1 MSDPTLGALQIST
14 GISGFLLGCLVLQT
28 YMYFTNYPRD
38 SVWIKSL
45 IVLIFALEFALH
57 VSLTELSYNISI
69 INAGNIFVLFHLPT
83 WPISPFISIFAM
95 PITEIFY
102 LWRIYKLLHKMWPS
116 LVGTAISLFRTSCW
130 IYYFARA
137 VRIGLPALAI
147 DTERRWLV
155 ILLLSLALFL
165 NVSIVLVMAIYLAR
179 HRDASAAK
187 TRKLVDRLIL
197 WIISTGMIAMVPH
210 ITSLVLFLTMKGTLV
225 WMCLIPISTKVF
237 ANCLIST
244 LNARPVHTDVHR
256 PRPTS
261 KKVAA
266 EDVSQLTSTIPTFD
280 VSMTEPA
287 FARAALGTE
296 SSATNFTEDKV

>member
-1 MSDPTLGALQIST
+1 
-14 GISGFLLGCLVLQT
+14 
-28 YMYFTNYPRD
+28 
-38 SVWIKSL
+38 
-45 IVLIFALEFALH
+45 
-57 VSLTELSYNISI
+57 
-69 INAGNIFVLFHLPT
+69 
-83 WPISPFISIFAM
+83 
-95 PITEIFY
+95 
-102 LWRIYKLLHKMWPS
+102 MWPS

-210 ITSLVLFLTMKGTLV
+210 ITSLVLVVLDDEGNIGLDV
-225 WMCLIPISTKVF
+225 S
-237 ANCLIST
+237 
-244 LNARPVHTDVHR
+244 HTDLHEGLR
-256 PRPTS
+256 KLS
-261 KKVAA
+261 YIN
-266 EDVSQLTSTIPTFD
+266 IPTFD

>member
-1 MSDPTLGALQIST
+1 
-14 GISGFLLGCLVLQT
+14 
-28 YMYFTNYPRD
+28 
-38 SVWIKSL
+38 
-45 IVLIFALEFALH
+45 
-57 VSLTELSYNISI
+57 
-69 INAGNIFVLFHLPT
+69 
-83 WPISPFISIFAM
+83 
-95 PITEIFY
+95 
-102 LWRIYKLLHKMWPS
+102 MWPS

-187 TRKLVDRLIL
+187 WDTEIGRSIDSVDYINWYDCDGSPHHVVGFVLDDEGNIGLDVSHTDLHEGLRKLSYI
-197 WIISTGMIAMVPH
+197 
-210 ITSLVLFLTMKGTLV
+210 
-225 WMCLIPISTKVF
+225 
-237 ANCLIST
+237 N
-244 LNARPVHTDVHR
+244 
-256 PRPTS
+256 
-261 KKVAA
+261 
-266 EDVSQLTSTIPTFD
+266 IPTFD